1 MPLAAHKTPRITVPL
16 LDGND
21 VSVRGF
27 NLDDLMGLV
36 PNHFEDLSKVAAL
49 YAEHKESVFSQR
61 AITGMILQIANSFP
75 GLISEV
81 ISVAAD
87 EPDARDVKL
96 STGLQMSVLTAIV
109 KLTVEEAGGLG
120 NLFARLRD
128 IGRSVVEAQAE
139 LRANNSN
146 GRPTSSDFSGIGGSK
161 STS

>member
-61 AITGMILQIANSFP
+61 AITSMILQIANSFP

-87 EPDARDVKL
+87 EPDARDIKL

-139 LRANNSN
+139 LRANSTT
-146 GRPTSSDFSGIGGSK
+146 RPTSSGSSGTGGNK